1 MATELTLDIT
11 EYEALVELARKGAQ
25 FDGLLTI
32 AKKDPRC
39 TELVTQAEAGAALDT
54 QQTRNNESFLKS
66 IEKRNGITRHFLAVR
81 WQEVGVPLKVGTTF
95 PETWPPELTAFIQQF
110 TRPIARTDVDALLES
125 KATNPQLVLVTTDP
139 GLRVGW
145 APLADFF
152 E

>member
-1 MATELTLDIT
+1 MAIELTLDIT

-39 TELVTQAEAGAALDT
+39 NSLVDQAEAGAALDA
-54 QQTRNNESFLKS
+54 QQTRNTESFLKS
-66 IEKRNGITRHFLAVR
+66 IEKRNGITRYFLAVR
-81 WQEVGVPLKVGTTF
+81 WQEIGIPLSVGSQF
-95 PETWPPELTAFIQQF
+95 PETWPPKFTAFIQQF
-110 TRPIARTDVDALLES
+110 TRPIARADVDALLES
-125 KATNPQLVLVTTDP
+125 KATNPQLVMVTTDP

-145 APLADFF
+145 TLLDDFF